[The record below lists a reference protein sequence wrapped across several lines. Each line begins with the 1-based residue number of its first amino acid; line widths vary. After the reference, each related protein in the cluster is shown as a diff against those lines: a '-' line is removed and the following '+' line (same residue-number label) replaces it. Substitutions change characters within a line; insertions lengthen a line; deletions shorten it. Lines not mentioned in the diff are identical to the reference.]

1 MYAETGGRVHMGPS
15 AGFFYRNPKVYLVF
29 FILILLVLLPVLLT
43 VG

>member
-1 MYAETGGRVHMGPS
+1 MYAETGGRVRMGPS